1 MAAPSAKQMQQ
12 TAMGPLKVAQVA
24 LRGGDSG
31 KAGVSATSAS
41 VSGLSAKQRQA
52 QALKLRA
59 DEARVQQLRG
69 IFAAY
74 DEDRDGLLNELE
86 LGSALLALGLEPSVK
101 MLQRFGSLSASGVNL
116 ESFVKT
122 CMARASGPS
131 PAVGDSTYE
140 SILSLFR
147 SLDEGGRG
155 RVPLAMLLHVL
166 AEVAAP
172 SALTMAEVQD
182 LLRMSGILTPAVAAD
197 PRLLYS
203 MEIEAGDFVRMLM
216 FVPPPRVRAAPL
228 SPPPA
233 ASGPRKETRGIMAG
247 TYLS

>member
-1 MAAPSAKQMQQ
+1 
-12 TAMGPLKVAQVA
+12 MGPLKVAQVA
-24 LRGGDSG
+24 LRGESG
-31 KAGVSATSAS
+31 KRENDAVSATSAS
-41 VSGLSAKQRQA
+41 AAAGLSAKQRQA

-86 LGSALLALGLEPSVK
+86 LGSALLALGLEPSART
-101 MLQRFGSLSASGVNL
+101 LQRFGSLSASGVNL

-122 CMARASGPS
+122 CMARASGPAPS
-131 PAVGDSTYE
+131 GGDTTYE
-140 SILSLFR
+140 SVLSLFR

-155 RVPLAMLLHVL
+155 RLPLAMLLHVL

-216 FVPPPRVRAAPL
+216 FVPAPRATQRVAAPL
-228 SPPPA
+228 SPPPP